1 MKVTVIGAG
10 IMGISIARELALR
23 GVERVTVIEKE
34 PLPGQHASGR
44 NSGVIHSGINQK
56 PGSQKARFCVDGSRR
71 LREFCVQNRVP
82 MNVCGTLV
90 VATQPEETAVID
102 ELFDWGNACGVEGL
116 KKLSEREVKAREPLV
131 TRSSGGL
138 FSPLGAVVDSPALLA
153 ALEND
158 AKRLGVQFEYQRLFD
173 PEVLRERHPETD
185 YWVNC
190 AGLYTDHVAQAF
202 GAGKGY
208 RVVPFRG
215 EYMEVHGLPVQGMI
229 YRVPDLRFPFLSIHL
244 TRETDG
250 RVLAGPSAVLSLGRE
265 SYEKQIHWRES
276 AGMIFSRQF
285 MRMGMSFSFWRLAA
299 ENARTSLSAKAF
311 LKEIRRLVPDITEKM
326 LSPARSGIRAQMVDS
341 QGNFVTD
348 IHVEY
353 TKQSCHVLNAVS
365 PGMTCAL
372 SFASFLADE
381 VISRKDEARG

>member
-1 MKVTVIGAG
+1 MRITVIGAG

-23 GVERVTVIEKE
+23 GIGQVSVIEKE
-34 PLPGQHASGR
+34 PRAGLHASGR

-56 PGSQKARFCVDGSRR
+56 PGSQKARFCVEGSRR
-71 LREFCVQNRVP
+71 LRQFCVQHGVA

-90 VATQPEETAVID
+90 VATKPEETAVID
-102 ELFDWGNACGVEGL
+102 KLFEWGSDCGVEGL
-116 KKLSEREVKAREPLV
+116 KKLSAAEVCAREPLV
-131 TRSSGGL
+131 TRSHGGL
-138 FSPLGAVVDSPALLA
+138 FSSEGAVVDSSALLA
-153 ALEND
+153 ALEKD
-158 AKRLGVQFEYQRLFD
+158 AGRLGVHFEYLRYFD
-173 PEVLRERHPETD
+173 PKALRDTRPETD
-185 YWVNC
+185 YWINC
-190 AGLYTDHVAQAF
+190 AGLYADTVAHAF

-276 AGMIFSRQF
+276 AEMIFSRQF
-285 MRMGMSFSFWRLAA
+285 MRMGMSPSFWKLAA
-299 ENARTSLSAKAF
+299 ENARTSLSVRAF
-311 LKEIRRLVPDITEKM
+311 LHEIRRLVPDITEKM
-326 LSPARSGIRAQMVDS
+326 ISPARSGIRAQMVDS
-341 QGNFVTD
+341 QGNFVSD
-348 IHVEY
+348 LHVEY

-372 SFASFLADE
+372 SFAPFLADE
-381 VISRKDEARG
+381 IIRRLQTA